1 VVLAIILAATGWV
14 FWDGWRVQRLEEPP
28 SAEGRGI
35 ALAFD
40 TDGRPQ
46 YTASMAVRLDS
57 CDSPVKVTL
66 VLEPSG
72 RAGYPPTQLAVV
84 TLADSLEALPVSARV
99 FAAKDDT
106 GIAEVEAS
114 RSGTGLEHA
123 TELNYVP
130 IDGKM
135 DVSQSVAE
143 GTTSLEQEY
152 PGTRL
157 SEALLVEP
165 VSPHRILVVT
175 FSTDWL
181 TARGRGSCYLHLPDL
196 VDPPGR
202 DLGAGDLVAPRPY
215 SSSAY
220 YAWASGMF
228 IFDKVPIHSTILSG
242 STAQRATTFVTGRD
256 QTRRFNGTISAVD
269 DASEPT
275 DARARR
281 WDCTSKPSEI
291 QPAVRRTREAV
302 VAITEPGSE
311 SSNQWRAW
319 IDGVIGGVLLGLV
332 FTAVWKLVAVTI
344 RPRQ

>member
-1 VVLAIILAATGWV
+1 
-14 FWDGWRVQRLEEPP
+14 
-28 SAEGRGI
+28 
-35 ALAFD
+35 
-40 TDGRPQ
+40 
-46 YTASMAVRLDS
+46 M
-57 CDSPVKVTL
+57 
-66 VLEPSG
+66 LEPSG
-72 RAGYPPTQLAVV
+72 KAGYPPTQFAIVF
-84 TLADSLEALPVSARV
+84 LADSVEALPMSARV

-114 RSGTGLEHA
+114 RSSTGLEHA
-123 TELNYVP
+123 TELSYLP
-130 IDGKM
+130 IDAKI
-135 DVSQSVAE
+135 DLSQSVAE
-143 GTTSLEQEY
+143 GTTSLEQQY

-165 VSPHRILVVT
+165 VSPNRILVVT

-181 TARGRGSCYLHLPDL
+181 TERGRGSCYLHLPDL

-220 YAWASGMF
+220 YAWQSGMF
-228 IFDKVPIHSTILSG
+228 IFNKVPIHTTILSG
-242 STAQRATTFVTGRD
+242 STAQRAATFVTGGD
-256 QTRRFNGTISAVD
+256 QTRRFDGSISAVD

-281 WDCTSKPSEI
+281 WDCTSKPSDI
-291 QPAVRRTREAV
+291 RPAVRSTCEAV

-311 SSNQWRAW
+311 SNNQRRVW
-319 IDGVIGGVLLGLV
+319 IDGLIGGVLLGLALTV
-332 FTAVWKLVAVTI
+332 GARLVAVTM